1 MISRRMA
8 INLVAL
14 GAIGCASIDSSH
26 VRARAGA
33 PESARVERLEIPY
46 DATLPRYAL
55 VVETFVAEG
64 PVSETKVRTHQFSE
78 QHGKQ
83 FGTTES
89 KGSATG
95 TIQDTVRDRE
105 KWSAE
110 SQNKALAMG
119 KAPETPDSARHPMV
133 SDASLSSEDTIQP
146 IAAARS
152 QGNIAGQRDQN
163 YSREIQSELS
173 GRGTIKHSRRQDLSQ
188 HTDGAIDV
196 TQRTWQVSRRDIDI
210 AAQFTS
216 SLAGVQNFVLLSPAA
231 AKPVGDGIYQARVP
245 NGAVGPF
252 IVKALVTEEV
262 HEVEGRQSRIF
273 VPGVISSKYSE
284 LQGVVVMDVTVLD
297 GRTGAL
303 VAAFPAEGTFISQDK
318 RFSAGVILPLAE
330 QHAFARSVASQAQ
343 RVALNQAAVKILE
356 AFRNYSSL

>member
-1 MISRRMA
+1 MISPRVV

-14 GAIGCASIDSSH
+14 SAIGCASIDSSH

-46 DATLPRYAL
+46 DAMLPRYAL

-64 PVSETKVRTHQFSE
+64 PVSETKFRTHQFSE

-95 TIQDTVRDRE
+95 TTQDTVRDRE

-110 SQNKALAMG
+110 VQNKALALG
-119 KAPETPDSARHPMV
+119 EAPEKPGIARHPMIKDV
-133 SDASLSSEDTIQP
+133 SDSSEDTIQP
-146 IAAARS
+146 IAAVRS
-152 QGNIAGQRDQN
+152 KGTVAAQRDQN
-163 YSREIQSELS
+163 YSRESQNEFS
-173 GRGTIKHSRRQDLSQ
+173 GRGTIKHSGHQDLSQ
-188 HTDGAIDV
+188 HTDGAMDV
-196 TQRTWQVSRRDIDI
+196 TQRSWQVSRRDINI
-210 AAQFTS
+210 AAQLTS
-216 SLAGVQNFVLLSPAA
+216 SLAGVENFVLLSPAA
-231 AKPVGDGIYQARVP
+231 AKPVGGGIYQANLP

-262 HEVEGRQSRIF
+262 HEVEGGQSRIF
-273 VPGVISSKYSE
+273 VPGIIASKHSE

-303 VAAFPAEGTFISQDK
+303 VAAFPTEGTFISQDK

-356 AFRNYSSL
+356 AFRNYRY